1 VVGEVAPVTRAPLTR
16 ASVAGGSVA
25 RGPLVV
31 VGDALLDRDLDGR
44 AERLAPDAP
53 VPVVD
58 DPAERRRPG
67 GAALA
72 ATLAATLD
80 RRAVVLITALAGD
93 EAGGSLRGLLEL
105 AGVEV
110 VDLGLDGQTPEKIR
124 VRAQG
129 RSLLRLDRATR
140 PGVVGPLD
148 RAGRRALA
156 GAGAVL
162 VADYG
167 RGVAAEPGV
176 RGALAALPSRRP
188 LVWDPHPR
196 GPAPVPG
203 ARLATPNRAEAA
215 GFVAEVP
222 GDGLAAVTARARRL
236 AERWRAAGVAVTL
249 GPGGALL
256 VEGAGAPLVVP
267 APAATSGDPC
277 GAGDRFSATAAGL
290 LADGA
295 LPSEAVAGAVAAA
308 TAFVAAGGA
317 ATVHLSPTLA
327 TAPRAPGAARIT
339 RPAPGTRPARGTP
352 AYGTPT
358 PGTPGSPEPHLPV
371 PGPPVGEATPTP
383 EGGAP
388 AVHNPHTHNP
398 YTDRPP
404 ADPFPID
411 PSLTNPSL
419 TNPSLTNPSL
429 TNPPLTNPPLTNPP
443 LTNPPLTNP
452 PLTNPPLT
460 NPPVPDPPPADSPL
474 LDLRPGDPTPGGG
487 SPIDRAL
494 GLIAAVRAMG
504 GTVVATGGCFDLL
517 HAGHVAT
524 LRAARALGDCLV
536 VCLNSDD
543 SVRRLKGPER
553 PLVPEADRVAVLE
566 ALGCVDVVVPFDER
580 TPEAVLRRLRPDV
593 FAKGGDYAL
602 TDLPEAA
609 LLSTWGGQA
618 VVLPYLEGRSTTQL
632 MKEVVRRDSH

>member
-1 VVGEVAPVTRAPLTR
+1 MTRA
-16 ASVAGGSVA
+16 
-25 RGPLVV
+25 PLVV

-72 ATLAATLD
+72 ATLAATLG
-80 RRAVVLITALAGD
+80 RRAVVLVTAVADDQAG
-93 EAGGSLRGLLEL
+93 AVLRGLLEL

-124 VRAQG
+124 VRAEG

-140 PGVVGPLD
+140 PGRVGPLD
-148 RAGRRALA
+148 RAGRRVLA
-156 GAGAVL
+156 GAAAVL

-167 RGVAAEPGV
+167 RGLAAEPGV
-176 RGALAALPSRRP
+176 RAALADLPSRRP

-196 GPAPVPG
+196 GATPVPG

-215 GFVAEVP
+215 GFVPEVP
-222 GDGLAAVTARARRL
+222 GTGLAAVTARARLL
-236 AERWRAAGVAVTL
+236 ADRWAAAGVAVTL
-249 GPGGALL
+249 GAGGALL

-267 APAATSGDPC
+267 APTTTGGDPC

-308 TAFVAAGGA
+308 TAFVATGGA
-317 ATVHLSPTLA
+317 ATVDLHPGAPTPLHIARSRLAAAGSAQAHLTSGDPG
-327 TAPRAPGAARIT
+327 APHPPGPVPGRRAPG
-339 RPAPGTRPARGTP
+339 PLSPGAPHPDP
-352 AYGTPT
+352 
-358 PGTPGSPEPHLPV
+358 SV
-371 PGPPVGEATPTP
+371 PGPPVGERSPSP
-383 EGGAP
+383 VVGDP
-388 AVHNPHTHNP
+388 DVHNP
-398 YTDRPP
+398 R
-404 ADPFPID
+404 A
-411 PSLTNPSL
+411 NPSL
-419 TNPSLTNPSL
+419 TG
-429 TNPPLTNPPLTNPP
+429 
-443 LTNPPLTNP
+443 
-452 PLTNPPLT
+452 
-460 NPPVPDPPPADSPL
+460 PPPPTDSPQ
-474 LDLRPGDPTPGGG
+474 
-487 SPIDRAL
+487 DRAL
-494 GLIAAVRAMG
+494 SLIAAVRAMG

-524 LRAARALGDCLV
+524 LRSARALGDCLV

-553 PLVPEADRVAVLE
+553 PLVPQADRVAVLE

-580 TPEAVLRRLRPDV
+580 TPEAVLQRLRPDV

-602 TDLPEAA
+602 ADLPEAA
-609 LLSTWGGQA
+609 LLSSWGGQA

>member
-1 VVGEVAPVTRAPLTR
+1 VTR
-16 ASVAGGSVA
+16 ASVT

-93 EAGGSLRGLLEL
+93 EAGASLRGLLEL

-110 VDLGLDGQTPEKIR
+110 VDLGLGGQTPEKIR

-148 RAGRRALA
+148 RAGRRALS
-156 GAGAVL
+156 GARAVL

-167 RGVAAEPGV
+167 RGVAAEPRV
-176 RGALAALPSRRP
+176 RAALAALPSRRP

-215 GFVAEVP
+215 GFVAEIP

-236 AERWRAAGVAVTL
+236 AERWGAAGVAVTL

-317 ATVHLSPTLA
+317 ATVRLSP
-327 TAPRAPGAARIT
+327 
-339 RPAPGTRPARGTP
+339 TP
-352 AYGTPT
+352 AYGTPAPAT
-358 PGTPGSPEPHLPV
+358 PGTPEPRPPV

-388 AVHNPHTHNP
+388 AVHNPHPHNP
-398 YTDRPP
+398 HTDNPYTDYTDRPP

-411 PSLTNPSL
+411 PLVTDPS
-419 TNPSLTNPSL
+419 
-429 TNPPLTNPPLTNPP
+429 
-443 LTNPPLTNP
+443 
-452 PLTNPPLT
+452 
-460 NPPVPDPPPADSPL
+460 PAD
-474 LDLRPGDPTPGGG
+474 G
-487 SPIDRAL
+487 SPIERAL

-580 TPEAVLRRLRPDV
+580 TPEAVLQRLRPDV

>member
-1 VVGEVAPVTRAPLTR
+1 MTRA
-16 ASVAGGSVA
+16 
-25 RGPLVV
+25 PLVV

-58 DPAERRRPG
+58 DPAERCRPG

-80 RRAVVLITALAGD
+80 RRAVVLVTALADD
-93 EAGGSLRGLLEL
+93 EPGAVLRELLEL

-110 VDLGLDGQTPEKIR
+110 VDLGLEGQTPEKIR
-124 VRAQG
+124 VRAEG

-140 PGVVGPLD
+140 PGRVGPLD
-148 RAGRRALA
+148 RSGRRALA
-156 GAGAVL
+156 GAAAVL

-176 RGALAALPSRRP
+176 RAALAALPSRRP

-215 GFVAEVP
+215 GFVPEVP
-222 GDGLAAVTARARRL
+222 GAGLAAVTARARLL
-236 AERWRAAGVAVTL
+236 ADRWAAAVVAVTL

-267 APAATSGDPC
+267 ATATTGGDPC

-308 TAFVAAGGA
+308 TAFVATGGA
-317 ATVHLSPTLA
+317 ATVHPG
-327 TAPRAPGAARIT
+327 PGGAAAAHL
-339 RPAPGTRPARGTP
+339 PAPA
-352 AYGTPT
+352 
-358 PGTPGSPEPHLPV
+358 
-371 PGPPVGEATPTP
+371 
-383 EGGAP
+383 GAVP
-388 AVHNPHTHNP
+388 AVH
-398 YTDRPP
+398 RPP
-404 ADPFPID
+404 ADP
-411 PSLTNPSL
+411 S
-419 TNPSLTNPSL
+419 
-429 TNPPLTNPPLTNPP
+429 
-443 LTNPPLTNP
+443 
-452 PLTNPPLT
+452 
-460 NPPVPDPPPADSPL
+460 PDADSP
-474 LDLRPGDPTPGGG
+474 PG
-487 SPIDRAL
+487 RAL
-494 GLIAAVRAMG
+494 RVIAAVRAAG

-553 PLVPEADRVAVLE
+553 PLVPQADRVAVLE

-580 TPEAVLRRLRPDV
+580 TPEAVLQRLRPDV

-602 TDLPEAA
+602 ADLPEAA

>member
-1 VVGEVAPVTRAPLTR
+1 MTRA
-16 ASVAGGSVA
+16 
-25 RGPLVV
+25 PLVV

-72 ATLAATLD
+72 ATLAATLG
-80 RRAVVLITALAGD
+80 RRAVVLVTALAD
-93 EAGGSLRGLLEL
+93 DQAGAVLRELLEL

-110 VDLGLDGQTPEKIR
+110 VDLGLGGQTPEKIR
-124 VRAQG
+124 VRAEG

-140 PGVVGPLD
+140 PGRVGPLD
-148 RAGRRALA
+148 RAGRRVLA
-156 GAGAVL
+156 GAAAVL

-167 RGVAAEPGV
+167 RGLAAEPGV
-176 RGALAALPSRRP
+176 RAALAALPSRRP

-196 GPAPVPG
+196 GATPVPG
-203 ARLATPNRAEAA
+203 ARLATPNRDEAA
-215 GFVAEVP
+215 GFVPEVP
-222 GDGLAAVTARARRL
+222 GTGLAAVTARARLL
-236 AERWRAAGVAVTL
+236 ADRWAAAGVAVTL
-249 GPGGALL
+249 GAGGALL

-267 APAATSGDPC
+267 APATTGGDPC

-308 TAFVAAGGA
+308 TAFVATGGA
-317 ATVHLSPTLA
+317 ATVDLH
-327 TAPRAPGAARIT
+327 PGA
-339 RPAPGTRPARGTP
+339 
-352 AYGTPT
+352 PT
-358 PGTPGSPEPHLPV
+358 PLHMARSRLAALGSAQAHLTSGDPGATSPGATQPLT
-371 PGPPVGEATPTP
+371 GPP
-383 EGGAP
+383 
-388 AVHNPHTHNP
+388 
-398 YTDRPP
+398 
-404 ADPFPID
+404 
-411 PSLTNPSL
+411 L
-419 TNPSLTNPSL
+419 
-429 TNPPLTNPPLTNPP
+429 
-443 LTNPPLTNP
+443 
-452 PLTNPPLT
+452 
-460 NPPVPDPPPADSPL
+460 PADSPL
-474 LDLRPGDPTPGGG
+474 
-487 SPIDRAL
+487 DRAL
-494 GLIAAVRAMG
+494 SLIAAVRATG

-524 LRAARALGDCLV
+524 LRSARALGDCLV

-553 PLVPEADRVAVLE
+553 PLVPQADRVAVLE

-580 TPEAVLRRLRPDV
+580 TPEAVLQRLRPDV

-602 TDLPEAA
+602 ADLPEAA
-609 LLSTWGGQA
+609 LLSSWGGQA

>member
-1 VVGEVAPVTRAPLTR
+1 LTR
-16 ASVAGGSVA
+16 ASRGGGRPG

-72 ATLAATLD
+72 ATLAALLD
-80 RRAVVLITALAGD
+80 GRQVVLVTALAGD
-93 EAGGSLRGLLEL
+93 EPGTALRGLLEL

-110 VDLGLDGQTPEKIR
+110 VDLGLAGPTPEKIR
-124 VRAQG
+124 VRADG
-129 RSLLRLDRATR
+129 RSLLRLDRGTR
-140 PGVVGPLD
+140 PGRVGPLD
-148 RAGRRALA
+148 GAGRRALA

-167 RGVAAEPGV
+167 RDVAAEPGV
-176 RGALAALPSRRP
+176 RAALAALPARRP

-203 ARLATPNRAEAA
+203 ARLATPNRSEAA
-215 GFVAEVP
+215 GFAPQVP
-222 GDGLAAVTARARRL
+222 GAGLAAVTARARLL
-236 AERWRAAGVAVTL
+236 AERWTAAGVAVTL
-249 GPGGALL
+249 GADGALL
-256 VEGAGAPLVVP
+256 VEGAGAPMVVP
-267 APAATSGDPC
+267 APAAAGGDPC
-277 GAGDRFSATAAGL
+277 GAGDRFAAAAAGL
-290 LADGA
+290 LGDGA

-308 TAFVAAGGA
+308 SAFVAAGGA
-317 ATVHLSPTLA
+317 AMVRLGSA
-327 TAPRAPGAARIT
+327 DPG
-339 RPAPGTRPARGTP
+339 P
-352 AYGTPT
+352 
-358 PGTPGSPEPHLPV
+358 PEPRPLV
-371 PGPPVGEATPTP
+371 PSPPVGEGRPRARSGAAVVHSLP
-383 EGGAP
+383 GGP
-388 AVHNPHTHNP
+388 PVVHNPQGG
-398 YTDRPP
+398 PP
-404 ADPFPID
+404 VVQS
-411 PSLTNPSL
+411 PSGG
-419 TNPSLTNPSL
+419 
-429 TNPPLTNPPLTNPP
+429 PPLE
-443 LTNPPLTNP
+443 
-452 PLTNPPLT
+452 
-460 NPPVPDPPPADSPL
+460 
-474 LDLRPGDPTPGGG
+474 
-487 SPIDRAL
+487 RAL
-494 GLIAAVRAMG
+494 RLIAGVRAEG

-524 LRAARALGDCLV
+524 LRSARALGHCLV

-553 PLVPEADRVAVLE
+553 PLVPQVDRVAVLE
-566 ALGCVDVVVPFDER
+566 ALGCVDAVVPFDER
-580 TPEAVLRRLRPDV
+580 TPEAVLSRLRPDV

-609 LLSTWGGQA
+609 LLATWGGQA

>member
-1 VVGEVAPVTRAPLTR
+1 VSRDPAPVARPWA
-16 ASVAGGSVA
+16 A
-25 RGPLVV
+25 RGPRRRNPLVV

-58 DPAERRRPG
+58 DPAERRRAG

-72 ATLAATLD
+72 ATLAAWEG
-80 RRAVVLITALAGD
+80 REVVLVTALAPD
-93 EAGGSLRGLLEL
+93 EAGVVLRELLER

-110 VDLGLDGQTPEKIR
+110 VDLGLTGETPEKIR
-124 VRAQG
+124 VRAAG
-129 RSLLRLDRATR
+129 RSLLRVDRGGR
-140 PGVVGPLD
+140 PGVVGPLGRD
-148 RAGRRALA
+148 GHGALGRAA
-156 GAGAVL
+156 AVL
-162 VADYG
+162 VSDYG

-176 RGALAALPSRRP
+176 REALAGLPARTP

-215 GFVAEVP
+215 GFAPEVA
-222 GDGLAAVTARARRL
+222 GDGLAAVTARARAL
-236 AERWRAAGVAVTL
+236 AGRWAAAGVTVTL
-249 GPGGALL
+249 GAGGALL

-267 APAATSGDPC
+267 APAAVGGDPC
-277 GAGDRFSATAAGL
+277 GAGDRFATAAAGL

-308 TAFVAAGGA
+308 SAFVATGGA
-317 ATVHLSPTLA
+317 ATVDLDTGQVSLNTGRPGAPKLPSAGGRAPEREGSPRRVGGRTAVHSPVGSLPGRSPT
-327 TAPRAPGAARIT
+327 GASPTGAS
-339 RPAPGTRPARGTP
+339 PA
-352 AYGTPT
+352 
-358 PGTPGSPEPHLPV
+358 
-371 PGPPVGEATPTP
+371 
-383 EGGAP
+383 
-388 AVHNPHTHNP
+388 
-398 YTDRPP
+398 
-404 ADPFPID
+404 
-411 PSLTNPSL
+411 
-419 TNPSLTNPSL
+419 
-429 TNPPLTNPPLTNPP
+429 
-443 LTNPPLTNP
+443 
-452 PLTNPPLT
+452 
-460 NPPVPDPPPADSPL
+460 
-474 LDLRPGDPTPGGG
+474 GGG
-487 SPIDRAL
+487 PMERAL
-494 GLIAAVRAMG
+494 HLIGVVRAQG

-543 SVRRLKGPER
+543 SVRRLKGLER

-566 ALGCVDVVVPFDER
+566 ALGCVDAVVPFDER
-580 TPEAVLRRLRPDV
+580 TPEAVLQRLRPDV

-602 TDLPEAA
+602 ADLPEAA
-609 LLSTWGGQA
+609 LLASWGGQA

>member
-1 VVGEVAPVTRAPLTR
+1 VTWGPGTPGPGIPGAGARGPVTRGL
-16 ASVAGGSVA
+16 
-25 RGPLVV
+25 LVV

-80 RRAVVLITALAGD
+80 GRAVVLITALADD
-93 EAGGSLRGLLEL
+93 EAGVSLRGLLEA

-110 VDLGLDGQTPEKIR
+110 VDLGLAGQTPEKIR

-167 RGVAAEPGV
+167 RGVAGEPGV
-176 RGALAALPSRRP
+176 RAALAALPSRRP

-215 GFVAEVP
+215 GFVPEVP

-236 AERWRAAGVAVTL
+236 ADRWEAAGVAVTL

-256 VEGAGAPLVVP
+256 VEGAGAPQVVP
-267 APAATSGDPC
+267 APAATNGDPC

-290 LADGA
+290 LAAGA

-308 TAFVAAGGA
+308 TAFVTAGGA
-317 ATVHLSPTLA
+317 ATVHLSP
-327 TAPRAPGAARIT
+327 
-339 RPAPGTRPARGTP
+339 GTRA
-352 AYGTPT
+352 A
-358 PGTPGSPEPHLPV
+358 PEPHPPV
-371 PGPPVGEATPTP
+371 PGPPA
-383 EGGAP
+383 
-388 AVHNPHTHNP
+388 
-398 YTDRPP
+398 
-404 ADPFPID
+404 
-411 PSLTNPSL
+411 
-419 TNPSLTNPSL
+419 
-429 TNPPLTNPPLTNPP
+429 
-443 LTNPPLTNP
+443 
-452 PLTNPPLT
+452 
-460 NPPVPDPPPADSPL
+460 
-474 LDLRPGDPTPGGG
+474 GG
-487 SPIDRAL
+487 SPLDRAL
-494 GLIAAVRAMG
+494 GVVGAVRGMG

-580 TPEAVLRRLRPDV
+580 TPEAVLQRLRPDV

-609 LLSTWGGQA
+609 LLGTWGGQA

-632 MKEVVRRDSH
+632 IKEVVRRDSH

>member
-1 VVGEVAPVTRAPLTR
+1 VTGGRA
-16 ASVAGGSVA
+16 A
-25 RGPLVV
+25 LVV

-72 ATLAATLD
+72 ATLAASFD
-80 RRAVVLITALAGD
+80 GREVVLVTALAGD
-93 EAGGSLRGLLEL
+93 EAGSALRRLLEL

-110 VDLGLDGQTPEKIR
+110 ADLGLAGQTPEKIR
-124 VRAQG
+124 VRADG
-129 RSLLRLDRATR
+129 RALLRLDRATR
-140 PGVVGPLD
+140 PGTVGPLN
-148 RAGRRALA
+148 RAGRRALE
-156 GAGAVL
+156 GAPAVL

-167 RGVAAEPGV
+167 RGVAAEPRV
-176 RGALAALPSRRP
+176 RAALAALPARRP

-215 GFVAEVP
+215 GFAAQVP
-222 GDGLAAVTARARRL
+222 GTGLAAVTARARLL
-236 AERWRAAGVAVTL
+236 AERWAAAGVAVTL

-267 APAATSGDPC
+267 APAAVGGDPC
-277 GAGDRFSATAAGL
+277 GAGDRFAVTAAGL
-290 LADGA
+290 LGDGA

-308 TAFVAAGGA
+308 AAFVAAGGA
-317 ATVHLSPTLA
+317 ATVRLDPV
-327 TAPRAPGAARIT
+327 
-339 RPAPGTRPARGTP
+339 PAPPGV
-352 AYGTPT
+352 
-358 PGTPGSPEPHLPV
+358 PGTS
-371 PGPPVGEATPTP
+371 AS
-383 EGGAP
+383 
-388 AVHNPHTHNP
+388 
-398 YTDRPP
+398 PP
-404 ADPFPID
+404 AGGDP
-411 PSLTNPSL
+411 LER
-419 TNPSLTNPSL
+419 
-429 TNPPLTNPPLTNPP
+429 
-443 LTNPPLTNP
+443 
-452 PLTNPPLT
+452 
-460 NPPVPDPPPADSPL
+460 A
-474 LDLRPGDPTPGGG
+474 LDLT
-487 SPIDRAL
+487 
-494 GLIAAVRAMG
+494 AAVRASG

-524 LRAARALGDCLV
+524 LRSARALGDCLV

-553 PLVPEADRVAVLE
+553 PLVRQADRAAVLE
-566 ALGCVDVVVPFDER
+566 ALGCVDAVVPFDER

-602 TDLPEAA
+602 ADLPESA
-609 LLSTWGGQA
+609 LLASWGGQA
-618 VVLPYLEGRSTTQL
+618 VVLPYLEGRSSTQL